1 MYTNI
6 VYRIICIS
14 FNCKKEYNFLILFS
28 PVTILWFSLGVNRDW
43 YNLYTMSVLYI
54 NFILTNFSSGFNP
67 DRLHGIE
74 YTTCML

>member
-1 MYTNI
+1 MCIELYVYHFITNHKKD
-6 VYRIICIS
+6 YNFWFLIS
-14 FNCKKEYNFLILFS
+14 FVI
-28 PVTILWFSLGVNRDW
+28 ILWFSLGVNRDW